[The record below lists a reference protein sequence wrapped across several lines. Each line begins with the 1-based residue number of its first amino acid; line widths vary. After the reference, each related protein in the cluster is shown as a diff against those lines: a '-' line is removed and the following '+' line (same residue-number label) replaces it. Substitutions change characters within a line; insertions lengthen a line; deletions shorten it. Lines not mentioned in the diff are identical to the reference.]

1 MSSLFHYL
9 LTLLINNPEDFE
21 YISRRNLLDNLEKSS
36 KEKSSKFCP
45 DCFSVIRKSLMKC
58 KLHSGAHGNPT
69 ERLEII
75 S

>member
-9 LTLLINNPEDFE
+9 LTLLINSPEDLN
-21 YISRRNLLDNLEKSS
+21 ISVEETYLTNLEKSS